1 VRTEDGYAAIR
12 DYAIVGDGRTAA
24 LVARDGSIDWL
35 CTPNFD
41 SPSVFA
47 ALLDADRGGAFR
59 ITPAVP
65 FEATRRYA
73 DGTNVLET
81 TFRASGGTV
90 RVTDAMC
97 VVGDSLAPMRELVRK
112 VDALEGSVPLDIRFE
127 PRFGYAARKTQ
138 FRTTLGRLVATSGS
152 DAVAL
157 TVDGC
162 RLEPGPGGARGR
174 VELRPGESA
183 LLDLSLSSKEPIV
196 FAGRE
201 DAEERLERTR
211 GFWTRWSGRAEYE
224 GRWRDAVIRSILLLK
239 LLVYSPSGA
248 IIAAPTT
255 SLPEEIGGVRNWD
268 YRFTWLRDASWTI
281 DALLQLGYAGEA
293 RSFLWW
299 FMHASRLTHP
309 RLEVLYTVN
318 GSNRAP
324 ERDLGL
330 TGHRRSRPVRVGN
343 GALAQQQLDVYG
355 EVLHAVWLYVR
366 SGHKLDKATAGDVA
380 QLADWVAEH
389 WEDRDCGIWEVR
401 SQPQHFVQSKAAL
414 WVALDRASR
423 LAECGAIPDRSG
435 RWERAARA
443 IREFV
448 DEHGWD
454 EALGAYIRA
463 PTLRELDASLLT
475 LPLLEWAEPDDERVR
490 STINAVRRQLGMEDS
505 PLLYR
510 YRGEDGVAGTDG
522 GAFLTCSFW
531 LVDALARTG
540 RVEEAIETM
549 DELIGL
555 ANDVGLYSEEIDPA
569 TREFLGNFPQALPH
583 LALINAAVSV
593 ANAEAKQ

>member
-1 VRTEDGYAAIR
+1 MPREDGYAPIR

-24 LVARDGSIDWL
+24 LVALDGSVDWL

-41 SPSVFA
+41 SASVFA
-47 ALLDADRGGAFR
+47 ALLDAERGGAFR

-73 DGTNVLET
+73 EGTNVLET
-81 TFRASGGTV
+81 TFRAAGGTV

-97 VVGDSLAPMRELVRK
+97 VVGDGIAPLRELVRK
-112 VDALEGSVPLDIRFE
+112 VEALEGSVPLDVAFE

-138 FRTTLGRLVATSGS
+138 FRTTHGRLVATSGS

-162 RLEPGPGGARGR
+162 RLEPGPAGAHGR
-174 VELRPGESA
+174 VELGPGESA
-183 LLDLSLSSKEPIV
+183 LLDLSFSSKEPIV

-211 GFWTRWSGRAEYE
+211 RFWAKWIGRAEYD
-224 GRWRDAVIRSILLLK
+224 GRWRDAVLRSILLLK
-239 LLVYSPSGA
+239 LLVYAPSGA
-248 IIAAPTT
+248 IVAAPTT

-268 YRFTWLRDASWTI
+268 YRYTWLRDASWAV
-281 DALLQLGYAGEA
+281 DALLQLGYHDEA
-293 RSFLWW
+293 HSFLWW
-299 FMHASRLTHP
+299 LMHASRLTHP
-309 RLEVLYTVN
+309 RLQVLYTVN
-318 GSNRAP
+318 GSNPAP

-330 TGHRRSRPVRVGN
+330 AGYRGSRPVRAGN
-343 GALAQQQLDVYG
+343 GALAQEQLDVYG
-355 EVLHAVWLYVR
+355 EVLHAVWLYVCD
-366 SGHKLDKATAGDVA
+366 GHELDKAVARDVA
-380 QLADWVAEH
+380 QLADWVARH
-389 WEDRDCGIWEVR
+389 WHEPDSGMWEVR
-401 SQPQHFVQSKAAL
+401 SEPQQFVQSKAAL

-423 LAECGAIPDRSG
+423 LAERGAIPDRRE
-435 RWERAARA
+435 RWEPAARA
-443 IREFV
+443 VREFV

-454 EALGAYIRA
+454 EDLGAYVRA
-463 PTLRELDASLLT
+463 PTLHELDASLLT
-475 LPLLEWAEPDDERVR
+475 LPLLGWAEPDDERVR
-490 STINAVRRQLGMEDS
+490 STIDAVREHLGAGAAS
-505 PLLYR
+505 LLYR
-510 YRGEDGVAGTDG
+510 YRGEDGVAGG
-522 GAFLTCSFW
+522 EGAFLTCSFW

-540 RVEEAIETM
+540 RVGEAIETM

-569 TREFLGNFPQALPH
+569 TGDFLGNFPQALPH

-593 ANAEAKQ
+593 ANAEAKR